1 MSTVA
6 AGQADRPGRRSA
18 ARLNAV
24 QALYQIDH
32 STDEPEVVIDQFI
45 AHRLGREIDGDRY
58 RRPDAKLFANL
69 VRGVSARRA
78 EVDNVI
84 AGALSNQRPI
94 ERLEVILRALMRA
107 AVFELLATVDVPARV
122 IINEYVDVAHAFFAG
137 AEPGFVNGVLDR
149 AARDLRPGE
158 LGESGGGQ
166 A

>member
-1 MSTVA
+1 MSAAA
-6 AGQADRPGRRSA
+6 AGQADHSGRRSA
-18 ARLNAV
+18 ARLSAV

-32 STDEPEVVIDQFI
+32 STDEPEVVIDQFV

-78 EVDNVI
+78 EVDKVI

-94 ERLEVILRALMRA
+94 DRLEVILRALMRA

>member
-1 MSTVA
+1 MSAVA
-6 AGQADRPGRRSA
+6 AGEADQLGRRSA
-18 ARLNAV
+18 ARMNAV

-32 STDEPEVVIDQFI
+32 STDDPEVVIDQFV

-58 RRPDAKLFANL
+58 RRPDAKFFADL

-78 EVDNVI
+78 EIDDVI
-84 AGALSNQRPI
+84 AGALSNQRRI
-94 ERLEVILRALMRA
+94 ERMEIVLRAMLRA
-107 AVFELLATVDVPARV
+107 AVFELLAPADVPARV